1 MEYLRKLL
9 AAQEI
14 DLMITED
21 ARELLAN
28 RGFHPIY
35 GARPLKRT
43 IRQMVENPLSKLLL
57 SQNFLKGD
65 EIVIDVKND
74 EIVFHKTANVV

>member
-9 AAQEI
+9 GAQEI

-21 ARELLAN
+21 AREFLAH
-28 RGFHPIY
+28 RGFNPIY

-43 IRQMVENPLSKLLL
+43 IRQLVENPLSKLLL

-65 EIVIDVKND
+65 EIVIDVDND
-74 EIVFHKTANVV
+74 EITFNKTHK